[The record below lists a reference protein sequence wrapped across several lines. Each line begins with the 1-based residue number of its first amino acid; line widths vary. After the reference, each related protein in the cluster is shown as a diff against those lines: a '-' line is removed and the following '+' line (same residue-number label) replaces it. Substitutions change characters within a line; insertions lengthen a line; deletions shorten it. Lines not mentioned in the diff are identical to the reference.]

1 MALGK
6 AVVVTRVGGLPEVVK
21 DGKDGILVPPG
32 DPGALA
38 GRIVELLGDPG
49 RRMLL
54 GQAARRRAQDFDV
67 RASVRRA
74 EEAYEALTA

>member
-6 AVVVTRVGGLPEVVK
+6 AVVVTRVGGLPEVVE
-21 DGKDGILVPPG
+21 DGKDGILVPAA

-38 GRIVELLGDPG
+38 SRIIELLGDVDL
-49 RRMLL
+49 RNRL
-54 GQAARRRAQDFDV
+54 GLAARRRAEAFDV

-74 EEAYEALTA
+74 EDAYKELAG